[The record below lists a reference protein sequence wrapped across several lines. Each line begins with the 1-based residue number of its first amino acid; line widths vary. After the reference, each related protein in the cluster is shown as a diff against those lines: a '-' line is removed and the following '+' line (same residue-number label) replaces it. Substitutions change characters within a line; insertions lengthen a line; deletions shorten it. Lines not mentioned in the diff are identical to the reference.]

1 MFLLVLEGTAM
12 IGKTQITAQLVV
24 LAGFFAP
31 FPSVCRSL
39 PQHKRQIIALFIFYS
54 YPTILP

>member
-12 IGKTQITAQLVV
+12 IGKTQIIAQLVV

-39 PQHKRQIIALFIFYS
+39 CNVETR
-54 YPTILP
+54 